1 MKRSPPQL
9 FLGLDRV
16 RLGRSRLDGVVG
28 AGQGYHLR
36 PARILSGRTV
46 HVALLLHVSRCLLR
60 PRLKSNNVV
69 LGVVCREQLLSGR
82 EVLLTL
88 SNIDVVACLIG
99 VCVLDVSTRAGGYL
113 SACHVIVI
121 DSAYPCRSVGV
132 ISLVLLVQ
140 CQALGSR

>member
-9 FLGLDRV
+9 FLGLERV
-16 RLGRSRLDGVVG
+16 RLDGVVG

-36 PARILSGRTV
+36 PASILSGRTV
-46 HVALLLHVSRCLLR
+46 RVALLLHIGWRLLR
-60 PRLKSNNVV
+60 PQLKSNNVV
-69 LGVVCREQLLSGR
+69 LRVVCCEQLLAGR
-82 EVLLTL
+82 EVLLAL
-88 SNIDVVACLIG
+88 SNIDVVACLVG
-99 VCVLDVSTRAGGYL
+99 VGALDISARAGGYL

-121 DSAYPCRSVGV
+121 DSAHPRCGVGV

>member
-36 PARILSGRTV
+36 PASILSGRTV
-46 HVALLLHVSRCLLR
+46 RVALLLHIGWCLLR
-60 PRLKSNNVV
+60 PQLKSNNVV
-69 LGVVCREQLLSGR
+69 LGVVCREQFLSGW

-88 SNIDVVACLIG
+88 SNIDVVACLVG
-99 VCVLDVSTRAGGYL
+99 VCALDVSARAGGYL
-113 SACHVIVI
+113 STCHVIVI
-121 DSAYPCRSVGV
+121 DSAYPCCGVGV
-132 ISLVLLVQ
+132 IGLVLLVQ
-140 CQALGSR
+140 CQALGSC